1 MSLGEWDFPLSSW
14 TDVGSLPCLDQWKG
28 LQFFFARTLLICA
41 GVKIC
46 SGEAIA
52 SFVQEPSEVVK
63 TPGAPWYKWWIWRYL
78 EGLGQQHPIF
88 LQSYFCRGS
97 NQLDFFFRVSC
108 VGHDKSG
115 LLVISAMLGIAGYG
129 FDTQPCW
136 DCFTGSTLPA
146 YGYESIPINTIFRG
160 MNIHLP
166 AIFMFTR
173 GTRFW
178 PTAISIL
185 FALALHDIYQ
195 SHLLSLFF
203 SNWGDV
209 WRVNTCAFDGGP
221 TWITPYYI
229 TYSPG
234 PGSPS

>member
-1 MSLGEWDFPLSSW
+1 MVQVVDLEISGGSW
-14 TDVGSLPCLDQWKG
+14 STTSHLFAKLFLP
-28 LQFFFARTLLICA
+28 R
-41 GVKIC
+41 
-46 SGEAIA
+46 
-52 SFVQEPSEVVK
+52 
-63 TPGAPWYKWWIWRYL
+63 
-78 EGLGQQHPIF
+78 
-88 LQSYFCRGS
+88 LQSVG
-97 NQLDFFFRVSC
+97 FFFRVSC